1 MLLEHQKTAM
11 LYLLRNGMI
20 SKEEAASLYRVSVE
34 EVSDLMSLESIKAA
48 PAAGMNHP
56 TSNKEHQMPTA
67 TLRAVDK
74 VRPEHMSLYPTMDSC
89 PEAIAYIEQQAP
101 LNTPTE
107 IFSALMLYHNTLLKQ
122 LSDTGQL
129 KN

>member
-1 MLLEHQKTAM
+1 MLLDHQKAAL
-11 LYLLRNGMI
+11 LYLLKNELV
-20 SKEEAASLYRVSVE
+20 STEEAANLYGISEMDVTQ
-34 EVSDLMSLESIKAA
+34 LMSLESIKAA

-56 TSNKEHQMPTA
+56 IYNKEHQMPTA
-67 TLRAVDK
+67 TLRAVEK
-74 VRPEHMSLYPTMDSC
+74 MRPEHMSLYPTMDSC

-101 LNTPTE
+101 LSTPTE

-122 LSDTGQL
+122 LNDTGQL

>member
-1 MLLEHQKTAM
+1 MLLDHQKAAL
-11 LYLLRNGMI
+11 LYLLKNELV
-20 SKEEAASLYRVSVE
+20 SPEEAANLYGISEMDVTQ
-34 EVSDLMSLESIKAA
+34 LMSLESIKAA
-48 PAAGMNHP
+48 PAAGTNHP
-56 TSNKEHQMPTA
+56 ISNKEHPMPTA

-107 IFSALMLYHNTLLKQ
+107 IFSALMLYHNSLLAQ
-122 LSDTGQL
+122 LERDGRL
-129 KN
+129 K

>member
-1 MLLEHQKTAM
+1 MLLDHQKIAL
-11 LYLLRNGMI
+11 LYLLKNEMV
-20 SKEEAASLYRVSVE
+20 SSEEAASLYGVSVE
-34 EVSDLMSLESIKAA
+34 DVADLMKAA
-48 PAAGMNHP
+48 PAAGVNQS
-56 TSNKEHQMPTA
+56 TTNKEHPMPTA
-67 TLRAVDK
+67 SLRAVDK

-101 LNTPTE
+101 LSTPNE

>member
-1 MLLEHQKTAM
+1 MLLDHQKVAL
-11 LYLLRNGMI
+11 LYLLKNDLV
-20 SKEEAASLYRVSVE
+20 SPEEAASLYGISENDVTQ
-34 EVSDLMSLESIKAA
+34 LMSLESIKAA
-48 PAAGMNHP
+48 PAAEMNHP
-56 TSNKEHQMPTA
+56 ISNKEHPMPTA

-101 LNTPTE
+101 LSTPTE

>member
-1 MLLEHQKTAM
+1 MLLDHQKVAL
-11 LYLLRNGMI
+11 LYLLKNELV
-20 SKEEAASLYRVSVE
+20 SPEEAASLYGISEMDVTQ
-34 EVSDLMSLESIKAA
+34 LMSLESIKAA
-48 PAAGMNHP
+48 PAAGTNHP
-56 TSNKEHQMPTA
+56 ISNKEHQMPTA